1 MREIEK
7 DNSAEIMRI
16 IGEALNNK
24 NKKTII
30 IKKNDLSMNLIIEL

>member
-30 IKKNDLSMNLIIEL
+30 KKNDLSINLIIEL